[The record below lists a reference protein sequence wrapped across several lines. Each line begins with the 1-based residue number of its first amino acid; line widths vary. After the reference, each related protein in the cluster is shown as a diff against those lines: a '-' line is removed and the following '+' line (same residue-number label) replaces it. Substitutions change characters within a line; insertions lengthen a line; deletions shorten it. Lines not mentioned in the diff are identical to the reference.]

1 MAYRRQV
8 NICLTSI
15 WYWGLKISELQS
27 FIEMSNQVQFRPNNS
42 LLVCNLLLN
51 LANQASPGY
60 VEESLR
66 KLNVWMM
73 YIGYRG
79 LEVLKF
85 QIVIKFSNVLEFR
98 LYKNFQV
105 CDFLLNLGNQAA
117 GRLVEPKQRKV
128 NIWMACNWHR
138 GLIVKNGSNDKI
150 VNSAP

>member
-1 MAYRRQV
+1 
-8 NICLTSI
+8 
-15 WYWGLKISELQS
+15 
-27 FIEMSNQVQFRPNNS
+27 MSNQLQLRPNYK

-66 KLNVWMM
+66 SLNVWMK

-98 LYKNFQV
+98 PYKNFQV

-128 NIWMACNWHR
+128 NIWMTCNWHR
-138 GLIVKNGSNDKI
+138 GLSVKNESNDKI